1 MPNLAKCFSSRIL
14 QKDQQIVL
22 KHNDTPNAL
31 QTTTDLKMS
40 PIATQLIH
48 WHKDHG
54 RHHLPWQGSRNP
66 YAVWLSEIMLQQTQV
81 NTVIPYYARFMREF
95 PTISSLA
102 QAPLDAVLA
111 IWSGLGYYSRAC
123 NLHQAARMIMQ
134 DYQGQFPDNR
144 AMIQKLPGIG
154 RSTAA
159 AIAVFAFSKREAILD
174 GNVKRILT
182 RYFGI
187 TGYPEESKTK
197 NLLWEKAEELLP
209 VNYLENRIETY
220 TQALMDLGA
229 TVCIRR
235 TPLCSICPLQLHCV
249 AFKEK
254 RVDQFPT
261 ARPREPLPK
270 KETVFLLL
278 IQHQKL
284 LLEKRPASGIWG
296 ELWCPPEIK
305 TDVDAASYCQHQL
318 GITVQSP
325 VKLPILDHQ
334 FTHFKLRIH
343 PQLLQVISCTRN
355 PHNKFI
361 WIKPSD
367 ALEQAIPAPVRKLL
381 KQNFLL
387 DNYNASGL
395 PGTN

>member
-1 MPNLAKCFSSRIL
+1 
-14 QKDQQIVL
+14 
-22 KHNDTPNAL
+22 
-31 QTTTDLKMS
+31 MS
-40 PIATQLIH
+40 HIATQLIH

-54 RHHLPWQGSRNP
+54 RHHLPWQGNRDP
-66 YAVWLSEIMLQQTQV
+66 YAVWLSEVMLQQTQV
-81 NTVIPYYARFMREF
+81 NTVIPYYVRFMEEF

-102 QAPLDAVLA
+102 QAPLDAVLV
-111 IWSGLGYYSRAC
+111 IWSGLGYYSRAH
-123 NLHQAARMIMQ
+123 NLHQTARIIMQ
-134 DYQGQFPDNR
+134 DYLGQFPDTR

-174 GNVKRILT
+174 GNVQRILS

-187 TGYPEESKTK
+187 AGYPGESRIKS
-197 NLLWEKAEELLP
+197 LLWEKAEEALP
-209 VNYLENRIETY
+209 VVIHHHENQIETY

-229 TVCIRR
+229 TVCIRH
-235 TPLCSICPLQLHCV
+235 TPICKICPLKQHCV

-254 RVDQFPT
+254 RIEQFPT
-261 ARPREPLPK
+261 ARLRKPLPK

-284 LLEKRPASGIWG
+284 LLEKRPAPGIWG

-305 TDVDAASYCQHQL
+305 AGVDPVSYCQHQL
-318 GITVQSP
+318 GITVQAP
-325 VKLPILDHQ
+325 IVLPILDHQ

-343 PQLLQVISCTRN
+343 PQLLQVVSSTLN

-361 WIKPSD
+361 WIRPSD
-367 ALEQAIPAPVRKLL
+367 ALEQAIPTPVRKLL

-387 DNYNASGL
+387 DNHDASS
-395 PGTN
+395 TN